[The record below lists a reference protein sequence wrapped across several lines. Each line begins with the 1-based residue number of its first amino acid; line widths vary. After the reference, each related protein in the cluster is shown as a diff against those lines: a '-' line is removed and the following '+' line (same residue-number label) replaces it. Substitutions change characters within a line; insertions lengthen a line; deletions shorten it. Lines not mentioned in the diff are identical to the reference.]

1 MKNKEVKVEWKG
13 GSEQF
18 MGAYTV
24 SADKQKI
31 CFTWSEAQAKLVSKA
46 LELYFSTE
54 KAQKAYQ
61 SEFSDDYYQKEE
73 RPKKK

>member
-1 MKNKEVKVEWKG
+1 MKKTKVEWKG

-24 SADKQKI
+24 SADKCGI
-31 CFTWSEAQAKLVSKA
+31 CFTWSEEQAKLVSKA
-46 LELYFSTE
+46 LELYFTHE

-61 SEFSDDYYQKEE
+61 AEFTEDYYKKEE